1 MSDARAPLPFEP
13 VLDEHWTEADLE
25 VIHGFIGRTYWAA
38 GIPRDTMRRAMAGSL
53 NLLMRGPSGAV
64 VGYARV
70 VTDRATFAY
79 LCDVFVLEE
88 WQGRGLGDWLIA
100 RVVAHPALQGLRRFS
115 LFTKDAHALY
125 ARHGFQPLAAPDR
138 GMERLRPDVYRAAA

>member
-13 VLDEHWTEADLE
+13 VLDEHWTDADLE

-115 LFTKDAHALY
+115 LFTKDAHGLY